1 MAEAGWLID
10 HQLGPSA
17 EARFCASIADGDLA
31 VETLTPADWRRVSDL
46 VRDYADLR
54 LGGVDASL
62 VAVAE
67 RVGASDI
74 ATLDRRHFAVVRP
87 RHVAAF
93 SVLP

>member
-10 HQLGPSA
+10 RSPTATWRWRRS
-17 EARFCASIADGDLA
+17 R
-31 VETLTPADWRRVSDL
+31 PADWRRVSDL

-62 VAVAE
+62 VALAE

-74 ATLDRRHFAVVRP
+74 ADLDRRHFAVVRP
-87 RHVAAF
+87 RNVAAF